1 MRYGISS
8 GILWGLDTVILGI
21 AVAMWPFSQALDVSV
36 ASACL
41 HDLCCALI
49 LFVYMAVKGRLK
61 DTYRALKTRPGRVVM
76 GAALLGGP
84 LGMTGY
90 LMAIPNIGA
99 GYTAVISAF
108 YPAFGSLLAVF
119 VLHERMKIRQVI
131 ALSAAVSGLITM
143 SWLSASPTSEGNSL
157 FGIAGALV
165 CVIGWGSEAVILA
178 WGMRHE
184 EVDNETALQI
194 RETTSALVY
203 ALIVV
208 PISGSFKLTLQALP
222 TPAMG
227 VIALAGVAGTVSYLC
242 YYQAIHSVGAARG
255 MAMNI
260 SYSAWAVIFAMVL
273 LGVIPK
279 PIEILCCIVILVGT
293 ILSATANWSEFKIMP
308 HKDADKQKKIKNNA
322 SN

>member
-1 MRYGISS
+1 MKYGISS

-21 AVAMWPFSQALDVSV
+21 AVVMWPFAQAPDASI

-49 LFVYMAVKGRLK
+49 LFVYMAVKGRLR
-61 DTYRALKTRPGRVVM
+61 DTCRALKTRPGRVVM

-90 LMAIPNIGA
+90 LLAISNIGA
-99 GYTAVISAF
+99 GYTAIISAF
-108 YPAFGSLLAVF
+108 YPALGSLLAVF
-119 VLHERMKIRQVI
+119 VLHERMKLRQVI
-131 ALSAAVSGLITM
+131 ALFAALSGIM
-143 SWLSASPTSEGNSL
+143 VMGWLSASPTSEGNAL
-157 FGIAGALV
+157 LGIVGALV

-178 WGMRHE
+178 WGMQHE
-184 EVDNETALQI
+184 ELDNETALQI

-203 ALIVV
+203 AVIVV
-208 PISGSFKLTLQALP
+208 PFSGSLELTLQTIP

-242 YYQAIHSVGAARG
+242 YYQAIHRIGAARG

-260 SYSAWAVIFAMVL
+260 SYSAWAVIFAIVL
-273 LGVIPK
+273 LGTIPG
-279 PIEILCCIVILVGT
+279 PIEIVCCIVILVGT
-293 ILSATANWSEFKIMP
+293 ILSATANWNELKIAP
-308 HKDADKQKKIKNNA
+308 HKDAA
-322 SN
+322 